1 MSPHP
6 KMSPMS
12 DPRQTAGQP
21 SEEEMRAYLEQL
33 READAAGLVAE
44 AFNLLA
50 TGAQVKLGRPDAR
63 ALIDS
68 LAAMVQAAG
77 SALPPQLVEQM
88 NSGIGQLQMAQVQAE
103 RDAAAAQPP
112 AEGDDAATPE
122 GGAGSTP
129 GGSAAAPPTTS
140 SPGQA
145 GANQR
150 MTDRLWVPGR
160 DPRPPSR

>member
-1 MSPHP
+1 
-6 KMSPMS
+6 MS
-12 DPRQTAGQP
+12 DPRQMAGQP

-68 LAAMVQAAG
+68 LAGMVNGAG
-77 SALPPQLVEQM
+77 STLPPQIVEQM
-88 NSGIGQLQMAQVQAE
+88 NAGIGQLQMAQVQAE
-103 RDAAAAQPP
+103 RDMAADAPADGGEDASQA
-112 AEGDDAATPE
+112 AEGDP
-122 GGAGSTP
+122 S
-129 GGSAAAPPTTS
+129 APPQTS
-140 SPGQA
+140 SPGQP
-145 GANQR
+145 GADQR

-160 DPRPPSR
+160 DPRPPVR

>member
-12 DPRQTAGQP
+12 DPSQMAAQP
-21 SEEEMRAYLEQL
+21 SEEEMRAYLGQL
-33 READAAGLVAE
+33 READAAGLIAE

-68 LAAMVQAAG
+68 LAAMVQAAAA
-77 SALPPQLVEQM
+77 ALPAQLVEQM
-88 NSGIGQLQMAQVQAE
+88 NAGVGQLQLAQVQAE
-103 RDAAAAQPP
+103 RDAAAAQASTDDASP
-112 AEGDDAATPE
+112 AEAGADDAA
-122 GGAGSTP
+122 G
-129 GGSAAAPPTTS
+129 AAPGPTTS
-140 SPGQA
+140 SPGA
-145 GANQR
+145 GPGANQR

-160 DPRPPSR
+160 DPRPPAR

>member
-12 DPRQTAGQP
+12 DPRQMAGQP
-21 SEEEMRAYLEQL
+21 SEEEMRAYLGQL
-33 READAAGLVAE
+33 READAAGLIAE

-68 LAAMVQAAG
+68 LAAMVQAAAA
-77 SALPPQLVEQM
+77 ALPPQLVEQM
-88 NSGIGQLQMAQVQAE
+88 NSGIGQLQLAQVQAE
-103 RDAAAAQPP
+103 RDAAAAEP
-112 AEGDDAATPE
+112 AAGEDDSGGETGTDAAA
-122 GGAGSTP
+122 GATP
-129 GGSAAAPPTTS
+129 GPTTS
-140 SPGQA
+140 SPGA
-145 GANQR
+145 PTGANQR

-160 DPRPPSR
+160 DPRPPAR